1 MAENNHVD
9 HILDTTRVPADI
21 TDKTASMAANI
32 GLKLAKSLDLIG
44 LLAVEMFVMRDGTVV
59 MNEIAPR
66 PHNSGHWTQD
76 GAQTSQFEQFVRAI
90 TGQPLGE
97 TKMTRPVKMQN
108 LIGDAV
114 KQLPSFFNN
123 PNAKIH
129 LYGKQEVRPGRK
141 MGHVNILEP

>member
-1 MAENNHVD
+1 
-9 HILDTTRVPADI
+9 
-21 TDKTASMAANI
+21 
-32 GLKLAKSLDLIG
+32 
-44 LLAVEMFVMRDGTVV
+44 
-59 MNEIAPR
+59 
-66 PHNSGHWTQD
+66 
-76 GAQTSQFEQFVRAI
+76 
-90 TGQPLGE
+90 
-97 TKMTRPVKMQN
+97 MQN

>member
-1 MAENNHVD
+1 MSTNYKTKAYQTAENNHVD

-21 TDKTASMAANI
+21 TDKTASMAADI
-32 GLKLAKSLDLIG
+32 GLKLAESLDLIG
-44 LLAVEMFVMRDGTVV
+44 LLAVEMFVMGDGTVV

-97 TKMTRPVKMQN
+97 TKRLSLVFLTCICGFMGWGSRE
-108 LIGDAV
+108 LGIAAGGSDLEHRS
-114 KQLPSFFNN
+114 QL
-123 PNAKIH
+123 
-129 LYGKQEVRPGRK
+129 G
-141 MGHVNILEP
+141 